1 MKKYDIRAKFITTV
15 EFPVIR
21 AKNKR
26 EAIEKAELLLLDKN
40 SKVEESMDQLPTW
53 EVDRLVGD

>member
-15 EFPVIR
+15 EFPVIKAR
-21 AKNKR
+21 NKR
-26 EAIEKAELLLLDKN
+26 EAIEKAELLLLEKN
-40 SKVEESMDQLPTW
+40 SKVEESVDQLPTW